1 MPGRYSC
8 IICVANPLGHC
19 LFYDH
24 VHCKHGHSQWYDEA
38 LACVQFGQRYVE
50 EQDDKTVTEWMR
62 KQVRSPALQIITSCP
77 AGMRKAGL
85 SRKVDLGCRPCPD
98 YAAAVTSD

>member
-1 MPGRYSC
+1 M
-8 IICVANPLGHC
+8 
-19 LFYDH
+19 
-24 VHCKHGHSQWYDEA
+24 HCKHGHSQWYDEP

-98 YAAAVTSD
+98 YAAAVDSD